1 MQGKSFYAS
10 LIWTVCFATSGIA
23 QSQQTKTLT
32 VDGHPGHVAMI
43 EVNGKS
49 CVEIEALANLT
60 NSSLSFNG
68 NQIALTLHAAPVGQA
83 ASQGFSKAFL
93 NAGIEAMSEI
103 REWRSALQSAI
114 QYGFPPNDDWV
125 NRYRGAATSSV
136 RSASVE
142 ASTESDRSASQLLGK
157 ELDHMQQLSDKMLA
171 MRKNMTY
178 IAPDALANNPL
189 DQKIIN
195 CAHSLAAMA
204 ANGQFHDDGACH

>member
-10 LIWTVCFATSGIA
+10 LIWTVCFVTSGIA
-23 QSQQTKTLT
+23 QSQQSKILT
-32 VDGHPGHVAMI
+32 VDGHPGHAAVI
-43 EVNGKS
+43 ETNGRS
-49 CVEIEALANLT
+49 CVEIQALANLT
-60 NSSLSFNG
+60 NGSLSFNG
-68 NQIALTLHAAPVGQA
+68 NQITLTLQGAPVGQP

-114 QYGFPPNDDWV
+114 RYGFPSNDDWV
-125 NRYRGAATSSV
+125 NRYRSAATSSV
-136 RSASVE
+136 RSASVT
-142 ASTESDRSASQLLGK
+142 ASTDSDRSAAQLLGK

-178 IAPDALANNPL
+178 IAPDALANDPL

-195 CAHSLAAMA
+195 CAHSLSAMA
-204 ANGQFHDDGACH
+204 ANGQFHDDGVCR